1 MEKQALITAKQ
12 QVLLMSTE
20 IPILYNE
27 LRKEFNKAMAN
38 ADGDDFVER
47 PKALSVLGKR
57 RTEFIQNARLQNQKA
72 LDSLR
77 SGAEQLQKS
86 YSISSLEA
94 KNLIVSAQ
102 IAKERLASNGA
113 LFGEIPYNF
122 SLTRMEISEKEK
134 VEIEAMSVNIMR
146 ALEVIAQE
154 NFGWTETKIPLN
166 NVEREF
172 ENIGMIPNAGRIDIV
187 LTEEGPRIIE
197 VNSQWVD
204 AIGALGA
211 FQRVNGLDSSAG
223 KLFNEFA
230 KVFTLNCN
238 LAIINPKQ
246 TTGSREI
253 GATLELEKLAKEL
266 LKTGRVKYV
275 EILDPIKT
283 NLEYLARFD
292 SFYVNCDPKFFTNSS
307 PDWIL
312 KIAEKAKSS
321 PDSFFPAWRPSLDK
335 KLLLAA
341 LARPTERLV
350 DFLSEKGIDVGFLNN
365 SIVPTIPLSSLSEG
379 VDFEQKPMV
388 IKGDGYSLN
397 AVALSKD
404 PLFDSFLNYAKKESD
419 YYVVQPYL
427 EGKRIDAW
435 VYDTGSEKVK
445 FIKDGYTKLNVW
457 VIKGKVV
464 GMLLTISDNPLISDK
479 GYNSIPIIR
488 KNK

>member
-1 MEKQALITAKQ
+1 M
-12 QVLLMSTE
+12 
-20 IPILYNE
+20 
-27 LRKEFNKAMAN
+27 
-38 ADGDDFVER
+38 
-47 PKALSVLGKR
+47 
-57 RTEFIQNARLQNQKA
+57 
-72 LDSLR
+72 
-77 SGAEQLQKS
+77 
-86 YSISSLEA
+86 
-94 KNLIVSAQ
+94 
-102 IAKERLASNGA
+102 
-113 LFGEIPYNF
+113 
-122 SLTRMEISEKEK
+122 
-134 VEIEAMSVNIMR
+134 
-146 ALEVIAQE
+146 
-154 NFGWTETKIPLN
+154 
-166 NVEREF
+166 
-172 ENIGMIPNAGRIDIV
+172 
-187 LTEEGPRIIE
+187 
-197 VNSQWVD
+197 
-204 AIGALGA
+204 
-211 FQRVNGLDSSAG
+211 
-223 KLFNEFA
+223 
-230 KVFTLNCN
+230 
-238 LAIINPKQ
+238 
-246 TTGSREI
+246 
-253 GATLELEKLAKEL
+253 EKLAKEL

-307 PDWIL
+307 SDWIL

-321 PDSFFPAWRPSLDK
+321 LGSFFPAWRPSLDK

-404 PLFDSFLNYAKKESD
+404 PLFDSFLNYAKQESD
-419 YYVVQPYL
+419 CYVVQPYL